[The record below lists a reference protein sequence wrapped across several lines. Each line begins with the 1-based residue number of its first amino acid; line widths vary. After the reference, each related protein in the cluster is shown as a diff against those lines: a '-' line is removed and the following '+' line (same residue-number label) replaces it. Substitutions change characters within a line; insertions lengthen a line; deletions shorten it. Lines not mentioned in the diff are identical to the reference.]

1 MTEKKQWKRPQDVV
15 TFRTSDPKEMLGKY
29 LPKHALK
36 TWTED
41 FRDVLSPLWQPTT
54 NRVPCELAQTWPRC
68 EGGRPTGQGGGYKAG
83 VEIRLAA

>member
-29 LPKHALK
+29 MPKHAVK

-41 FRDVLSPLWQPTT
+41 FRDVLSPL
-54 NRVPCELAQTWPRC
+54 
-68 EGGRPTGQGGGYKAG
+68 
-83 VEIRLAA
+83 